1 MFISLIIVQVALGRD
16 APNWRLKNAC
26 PACLYKVEGEPML
39 DIPFMS
45 TMDGNNSLS
54 RFELRERDQIDADGT
69 TVPGALKERL
79 DGRMAPGD
87 YYLPRSEVDKWAKD
101 SIDDLMKGFEA
112 DVDDEEDGCA
122 ERWQNMKEEV
132 TVHAWGMYDETGI
145 FPALCRHGFVLIVV
159 DMVKGGELSKYG
171 FAVTNHLMRVLGEI
185 AVGYD
190 IGCKFGKMV
199 KLHPRLKKL
208 AATTISE
215 PCHNRRCQLVNLTTY
230 VKGVGLEPLEGCDR
244 FHRQQAITTYMK
256 HTDAFDTY
264 QNLSLLLCNRYRR
277 ALAIKSTLQVLEGTM
292 RELGVNTQLEFEQW
306 LEKEKAHLRTLSKE
320 WLQKTLE
327 MEYYQKLVNLQ
338 DVEYAAQAT
347 RRVETQHRHMQ
358 ELQVNTLAAVHDL
371 ELRLGVESRWVEGD
385 ERWVAAAAMV
395 RRRRYQ
401 RALDN
406 LGGLIIARVF
416 ELGNAICRRLLC
428 KHIAKALQARSK
440 AVKTAITSY
449 NAAAEAMTPQ
459 MPTLDWEQVVE
470 YAFLS
475 DFDLLREGRD
485 DIREEPW
492 ALPAG
497 RAAMDQHFKLLRAD
511 EEIQRLNV
519 EIRRFVTYIY
529 DEDEFLGRES
539 QRLQEEGEL
548 ALAHQVVLLRSE
560 RSRFMPLHTSR
571 LAELSKLRGFT
582 GSIAL
587 GVSLCRERHVP
598 VTREAVMRAVSP
610 HARVPLPGAD
620 EEHDEGN
627 DDGDDDEDGNL
638 ATAFT
643 NIVCISSDENVAAAD
658 L

>member
-1 MFISLIIVQVALGRD
+1 MIPSWTSWAYMFISLIIVQVALGRD

-208 AATTISE
+208 AADNNFRALVGAFHGHS
-215 PCHNRRCQLVNLTTY
+215 HNRRCQLVNLTTY

-338 DVEYAAQAT
+338 DVDTSNAACRDTAST
-347 RRVETQHRHMQ
+347 HAGAASD
-358 ELQVNTLAAVHDL
+358 TLAAVHDL

-385 ERWVAAAAMV
+385 ERWVAAAAM
-395 RRRRYQ
+395 

-406 LGGLIIARVF
+406 LGGLIIARV
-416 ELGNAICRRLLC
+416 LSWGNAICRRL
-428 KHIAKALQARSK
+428 HIAKALQARSK

-582 GSIAL
+582 GEHRPGL
-587 GVSLCRERHVP
+587 
-598 VTREAVMRAVSP
+598 SP